1 MRTFLLIFLL
11 AIIIINNVLAQ
22 SNDNDTSYS
31 SIKNTNIYVG
41 YNKND
46 NDPNLILPSAY
57 FINFSYKII
66 NFYSSIDS
74 QTTQI
79 GLANEFGFNNLSI
92 YYDISPELRILRNF
106 YFDPHIGISLT
117 LTNYGIGFIPYAGLK
132 FGINLSAMKK
142 FDIQLES
149 GINTLLTDRKIL
161 YRYIK
166 IGIGF
171 NFL

>member
-11 AIIIINNVLAQ
+11 TNIINNVLAQ
-22 SNDNDTSYS
+22 SSVVDSSYN
-31 SIKNTNIYVG
+31 SIKNTNIYIG

-46 NDPNLILPSAY
+46 NDPNLILPSP
-57 FINFSYKII
+57 FLINFTYKIV
-66 NFYSSIDS
+66 NFYNSIEHN
-74 QTTQI
+74 TIRI
-79 GLANEFGFNNLSI
+79 GLANEFGLNNLSI
-92 YYDISPELRILRNF
+92 YYDISPELRILQNF
-106 YFDPHIGISLT
+106 YFDPHVGVSLT

-132 FGINLSAMKK
+132 FGISISTMKN

-149 GINTLLTDRKIL
+149 GINTMLTDREIL

-171 NFL
+171 DFL

>member
-1 MRTFLLIFLL
+1 MRTFILIFLL
-11 AIIIINNVLAQ
+11 AIIINNVLAQ
-22 SNDNDTSYS
+22 SNDNDS
-31 SIKNTNIYVG
+31 SDNSMKHTNIYVG

-66 NFYSSIDS
+66 NFYSSIEN

-106 YFDPHIGISLT
+106 YFDPHVGISLT
-117 LTNYGIGFIPYAGLK
+117 LTNYGIGFISYAGLK
-132 FGINLSAMKK
+132 FGINFSTMKK

-161 YRYIK
+161 YQYIK